1 MLRVDFTRK
10 GLFSKLIFSA
20 ERDQPPMSEPN
31 IFTVARLNAEVRQVL
46 EQGFGTIWLIGE
58 ISNFSAPSSGH
69 WYFTLKDEHAQIKAA
84 MFRNSNQRVRVRPQN
99 GMQVLVRAKLTVYE
113 PRGDY
118 QLLVEHMEDAGAGLL
133 QQRYEQ
139 LKQRLAAAGLFAS
152 DAKQPLP
159 AVIRRV
165 GIITSPTGAAI
176 RDILAVLKR
185 RDPSIEVVIY
195 PSAVQGQAATAEL
208 LAMLQRAIARNEVD
222 VLILARG
229 GGSLEDLWC
238 FNDEQLAYALHS
250 CPIPTI
256 SAIGHEVD
264 FTICDFVADV
274 RAATPSAAAELVS
287 QDRRQWLQQLQ
298 HKWQRLNASWQRYQ
312 RAQQQQLQTLQQRL
326 TLQDPQRRMQLN
338 SQRLDELSGRIQQ
351 ALLRLLQQQ
360 QRQFAQQQ
368 QRLQR
373 VHPERRLEPAKQ
385 QLMQLQQ
392 RLQRVMREH
401 SKQRQQQLQGQLQ
414 QLHLVSPLQTI
425 GRGYAVVTNQQQ
437 QVIRKPEQLAHDEVF
452 QVRVAGGSFRA
463 KKQAD

>member
-1 MLRVDFTRK
+1 
-10 GLFSKLIFSA
+10 
-20 ERDQPPMSEPN
+20 MSEPH
-31 IFTVARLNAEVRQVL
+31 IFTVASLNAEVRQML
-46 EQGFGTIWLIGE
+46 EQGFGTVWLLGE

-69 WYFTLKDEHAQIKAA
+69 WYFTLKDQQAQIKAA

-118 QLLVEHMEDAGAGLL
+118 QLIVEHMEDAGAGLL

-152 DAKQPLP
+152 DSKQSLP
-159 AVIRRV
+159 ADIRRV

-185 RDPSIEVVIY
+185 RDPSIEVIIY

-208 LAMLQRAIARNEVD
+208 LSMLQRAVARNEVD

-274 RAATPSAAAELVS
+274 RAPTPSAAAELVS
-287 QDRRQWLQQLQ
+287 QDQRQWLQQLQ
-298 HKWQRLNASWQRYQ
+298 QQRQRLRASWQRYHRQ
-312 RAQQQQLQTLQQRL
+312 HQQQLLVLQQRL
-326 TLQDPQRRMQLN
+326 QLQDPQRRMQLN
-338 SQRLDELSGRIQQ
+338 SQRLDELSGRIKQ
-351 ALLRLLQQQ
+351 AVMRSLQLH
-360 QRQFAQQQ
+360 QRQFEQQQ

-373 VHPERRLEPAKQ
+373 VHPERRLAPAQQ
-385 QLMQLQQ
+385 QLSQLQQ
-392 RLQRVMREH
+392 RLQRLIAEQ
-401 SKQRQQQLQGQLQ
+401 SKQRQQQLQAQLQ
-414 QLHLVSPLQTI
+414 QLHIVSPLQTI
-425 GRGYAVVTNQQQ
+425 ARGYAVVTNGAQ
-437 QVIRKPEQLAHDEVF
+437 QVIRQPQQLAANEVF
-452 QVRVAGGSFRA
+452 QVRVAGGEFNA
-463 KKQAD
+463 KKLDD

>member
-1 MLRVDFTRK
+1 MLRADFTRK

-20 ERDQPPMSEPN
+20 ERDKSNMSEPH
-31 IFTVARLNAEVRQVL
+31 IFTVARLNAEVRQML
-46 EQGFGTIWLIGE
+46 EQGFGTVWLMGE

-84 MFRNSNQRVRVRPQN
+84 MFRTSNQRVRVRPQN

-118 QLLVEHMEDAGAGLL
+118 QLIVEHMEDAGAGLL

-152 DAKQPLP
+152 DSKQPLP
-159 AVIRRV
+159 GNIRRI

-176 RDILAVLKR
+176 RDILAVLQR
-185 RDPSIEVVIY
+185 RDPSIEVIVY

-208 LAMLQRAIARNEVD
+208 LAMLQRAIERNEVD
-222 VLILARG
+222 VLIMARG

-264 FTICDFVADV
+264 FTICDFVADL
-274 RAATPSAAAELVS
+274 RAPTPSAAAELVS
-287 QDRRQWLQQLQ
+287 QDQRQWLQQLHQ
-298 HKWQRLNASWQRYQ
+298 QRQRLSASWQRYQ
-312 RAQQQQLQTLQQRL
+312 RSQQQQLQALQQRL
-326 TLQDPQRRMQLN
+326 QLQDPQRRMQVN
-338 SQRLDELSGRIQQ
+338 SQRLDELSGRIQH
-351 ALLRLLQQQ
+351 AMVRTLQQQ
-360 QRQFAQQQ
+360 QQQLLQYQ

-373 VHPERRLEPAKQ
+373 VHPERRLTPAQQ
-385 QLMQLQQ
+385 QLSQLQQ
-392 RLQRVMREH
+392 RLQRLIAEQR
-401 SKQRQQQLQGQLQ
+401 KQRQQQVQTVLQ

-425 GRGYAVVTNQQQ
+425 ARGYAVVTNAQQ
-437 QVIRKPEQLAHDEVF
+437 QVIRQPQQLKTDEVF
-452 QVRVAGGSFRA
+452 QVRVAGGNFNA
-463 KKQAD
+463 KKVAD